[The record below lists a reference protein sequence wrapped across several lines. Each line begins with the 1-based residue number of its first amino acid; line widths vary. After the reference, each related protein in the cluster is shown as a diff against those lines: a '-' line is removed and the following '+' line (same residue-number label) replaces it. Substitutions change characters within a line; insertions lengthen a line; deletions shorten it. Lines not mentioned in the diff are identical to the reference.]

1 VLTRPAG
8 FQSLKPIVGRRAEVA
23 QIGRGIEHVEF
34 AQRGGSDRLKRRDRL
49 ALVQGLGSLVPEPPD
64 HESLYNASHYISN
77 GMTLYSAGMRHD
89 QGHKSVR

>member
-8 FQSLKPIVGRRAEVA
+8 FQSLKPIAGRRAEVA
-23 QIGRGIEHVEF
+23 QIGRGIELKF

-64 HESLYNASHYISN
+64 HEFLYNASHYMSN